1 MDGGSEEE
9 VGILTIVNLVYTAL
23 MNNLRLLLWEPATN
37 QSTGSVG
44 AVI

>member
-23 MNNLRLLLWEPATN
+23 MNNLRLLLWEQLIKALEVK
-37 QSTGSVG
+37 GRR
-44 AVI
+44 